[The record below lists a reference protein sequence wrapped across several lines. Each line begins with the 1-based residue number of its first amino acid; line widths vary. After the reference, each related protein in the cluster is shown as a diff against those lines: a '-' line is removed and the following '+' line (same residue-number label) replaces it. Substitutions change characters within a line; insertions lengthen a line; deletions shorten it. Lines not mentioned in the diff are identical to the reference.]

1 MSGKRELTTRG
12 VVIGRRAAS
21 EGSARIFLYTEA
33 LGLLSAIARS
43 AREERSQLR
52 PHVQWGTRGL
62 YTLVL
67 GRETWRVTGA
77 ADTVNIFFDLSGN
90 TAAKQAAAQALE
102 TVRQFVRGERPD
114 PEVFDTL
121 FRFLEALPTLSD
133 SALKEAEV
141 LAVFRMLSA
150 LGYVEPDVLLGSFLE
165 PSYDSVLLEAAGKM
179 RPRLVR
185 AVNDGISASG
195 L

>member
-21 EGSARIFLYTEA
+21 EGSARVFLYTEM

-77 ADTVNIFFDLSGN
+77 SETSNVFFELSERIAAKE
-90 TAAKQAAAQALE
+90 TAARVLE
-102 TVRQFVRGERPD
+102 TIRQFVHGEGANAG
-114 PEVFDTL
+114 L
-121 FRFLEALPTLSD
+121 F
-133 SALKEAEV
+133 SALWGFSETLPKISDDLLPDAEH
-141 LAVFRMLSA
+141 LAALRILSA
-150 LGYVEPDVLLGSFLE
+150 LGYIGTPAVAPFLGSAYE
-165 PSYDSVLLEAAGKM
+165 PEMLTRERSARVPLI
-179 RPRLVR
+179 RLI
-185 AVNDGISASG
+185 NDGIAASG